1 LYQKLINFTA
11 LKKVAVILLFL
22 VYGSASVGA
31 TVHLHYC
38 MNELSGWSLASH
50 EGEKCGKCGMK
61 GPIKDGCCKDEQ
73 KHFKLN
79 TDHQKADVAQFL
91 NLLLAPA
98 ESFHN
103 GFLAAPLYFKI
114 AESFPITHAP
124 PGCPALRL
132 HVLYN
137 VFLI

>member
-1 LYQKLINFTA
+1 M
-11 LKKVAVILLFL
+11 KKVAVILLFII
-22 VYGSASVGA
+22 YGSASVGA

-50 EGEKCGKCGMK
+50 EDQKCGKCGMK
-61 GPIKDGCCKDEQ
+61 GNTKDGCCKDEQ
-73 KHFKLN
+73 KHFKLS
-79 TDHQKADVAQFL
+79 TDHQKADVAQSL

-98 ESFHN
+98 ESFPN
-103 GFLAAPLYFKI
+103 SFLPAPIYLKI

-124 PGCPALRL
+124 PEYAKMRL

>member
-1 LYQKLINFTA
+1 M

-22 VYGSASVGA
+22 IYGSASVGA

-38 MNELSGWSLASH
+38 MNEFAGWSLASH

-61 GPIKDGCCKDEQ
+61 GSTKDGCCKDEQ
-73 KHFKLN
+73 KHFKLS

-98 ESFHN
+98 ENFTGNYFS
-103 GFLAAPLYFKI
+103 APVYVNI
-114 AESFPITHAP
+114 AESFPVTHAP
-124 PGCPALRL
+124 PDRSSQRL